1 MPSGDVASHIYDQVI
16 TIIKKDPNDRTE
28 AEIGRILPWFRK
40 KSDLFKPLKNEV
52 VHDLVKNCIFECV
65 ERDTVIIKQ
74 GDKGDCFF
82 IILNGLVSI
91 HINTTFGSDDDNQED
106 SGGGGENKEENKKAE
121 EKKLD
126 RSKYGNYVGKIEPGK
141 SFGELALIN
150 ADCVRNATIIADETT
165 DLVVVNRDLYDRSLH
180 YFQAKEFEERKSFV
194 EGNPMFSNW
203 QPKYKKQMAMSLRK
217 EKLTFEAPILR
228 QGTQVDGLC
237 FLLRGQARIIAD
249 NSMHATQYPTY
260 FPLTDIQDLQKVEAR
275 ESLRRELSMPSPK
288 PDDYKHFVR
297 QKSPTQETKCGKKS
311 PHSHRHVEI
320 CLIGALEIIGDLEL
334 ITGLSTYAQ
343 TVICTQEAEVYVLDQ
358 KNYDRLIEKRNPQV
372 IDMMKRLL
380 MEKYKLR
387 LSWIQDK
394 ELPFIRYLLYK
405 LEEKERQKRQRY
417 LQRNVTEKVANWPS
431 DSARRGPFID
441 MYGPGSVFYSIRM
454 REKQKKLERMRFCR
468 QTAKE
473 KADPPSNL
481 NLSSPGMITQ
491 IQLSSMEPGENF
503 QHNIDEDGFRLTSGS
518 QLVCDT
524 AKDFVEA
531 ADASPEDFCDFETS
545 EDALSNLEQRIEAWH
560 TSLPSH
566 DSRRQC
572 KKTVKLH
579 RLLLE
584 DSRKPL
590 PGKKVYLR
598 PKTRHKANIIQ
609 DLKNEQTTQSQDLSH
624 IYSPPI
630 VDVRAHVVTVCSQ
643 HESDKAPDTAFCVSR
658 RNQWVQRPQSSRS
671 PSVSQSVR
679 RRRPKSAR
687 QYTVSEYE
695 ELKEE
700 LRQKQRAF
708 KSLLWRPKV

>member
-1 MPSGDVASHIYDQVI
+1 MTSIQSTPRSAPKEGVDISHLPDSAIQINTASKMPSGDMASHIYDQVI
-16 TIIKKDPNDRTE
+16 TIIKKDPTDRTE
-28 AEIGRILPWFRK
+28 VEIGRILPWFRK

-52 VHDLVKNCIFECV
+52 VQDLVKNCIFECV

-91 HINTTFGSDDDNQED
+91 HINTTFGSDDDNPED
-106 SGGGGENKEENKKAE
+106 SGGGEGGGEKKEEKKGE

-180 YFQAKEFEERKSFV
+180 YFQAKEFEERKAFV

-228 QGTQVDGLC
+228 QGTHVDGLC
-237 FLLRGQARIIAD
+237 FLLSGQARIIAD
-249 NSMHATQYPTY
+249 NSMHATQYPSY

-288 PDDYKHFVR
+288 PDEYKYLSR
-297 QKSPTQETKCGKKS
+297 QKSPTQETKSGKKS
-311 PHSHRHVEI
+311 PHIHRHVEI

-334 ITGLSTYAQ
+334 ITGLPTYAQ

-372 IDMMKRLL
+372 IEMMKRLL

-394 ELPFIRYLLYK
+394 ELPLIRYLLYK

-417 LQRNVTEKVANWPS
+417 LQRNVTEKVADWPS
-431 DSARRGPFID
+431 DGARRGPFID

-454 REKQKKLERMRFCR
+454 REKQKKLERMRFGR

-473 KADPPSNL
+473 KADKASNL
-481 NLSSPGMITQ
+481 NLNSSGMITQ
-491 IQLSSMEPGENF
+491 IQLSNLEADENYQDNF
-503 QHNIDEDGFRLTSGS
+503 DEDGFGLTSGS
-518 QLVCDT
+518 HLICDN
-524 AKDFVEA
+524 AKERVEA
-531 ADASPEDFCDFETS
+531 AGDASPEDFRDLETS

-560 TSLPSH
+560 TSLPSK
-566 DSRRQC
+566 DSKRQC

-598 PKTRHKANIIQ
+598 PKTRHKANFIQ
-609 DLKNEQTTQSQDLSH
+609 DLKNEQTQSQDMSH
-624 IYSPPI
+624 IYRESVPSSNLKSEIFITEPAVSAGEAPGYRGLSLAAPPPS
-630 VDVRAHVVTVCSQ
+630 VWSSG
-643 HESDKAPDTAFCVSR
+643 HEG
-658 RNQWVQRPQSSRS
+658 RNQPDSTR
-671 PSVSQSVR
+671 
-679 RRRPKSAR
+679 
-687 QYTVSEYE
+687 
-695 ELKEE
+695 
-700 LRQKQRAF
+700 
-708 KSLLWRPKV
+708 